1 MNNKDGLR
9 KSKTDRRI
17 CPLFTAQQSIADLDR
32 DGMVGSYF
40 PDLYDWLRI
49 GGGFA
54 IVTHFLRTYAI
65 PDELNPATK
74 CQRAPET
81 SSTVEA
87 VERGTGNIEQEVTE
101 AIESG
106 CVGFRG
112 DFVSSHFLDRLLTD
126 RRLKLSRSRRD
137 SMMRSLG
144 YELHPALLNDRGRTN
159 VVVTP
164 DGTRPKLY
172 CRTGSPR

>member
-1 MNNKDGLR
+1 M
-9 KSKTDRRI
+9 
-17 CPLFTAQQSIADLDR
+17 
-32 DGMVGSYF
+32 
-40 PDLYDWLRI
+40 
-49 GGGFA
+49 
-54 IVTHFLRTYAI
+54 
-65 PDELNPATK
+65 
-74 CQRAPET
+74 
-81 SSTVEA
+81 
-87 VERGTGNIEQEVTE
+87 TE

-172 CRTGSPR
+172 CRTGSPGWALPTAKAVAETYTNLQMGT